1 MGEKILFVDD
11 DPNILNSFKRQLRKM
26 YQISTASSGQDG
38 LDLIKKKGP
47 FAVVLADM
55 KMPHMDGITFLKK
68 VKELSPD
75 SIRLMI
81 TGNADQKTAISALH
95 EGNVF
100 RFINKPCSV
109 KTLIGAITS
118 SVEQYRLI
126 NAEKQMLEG
135 TLNGS
140 IKLLMDI
147 LSLIA
152 PWVTEG
158 SVTMKRIGKEVA
170 KAMKVTNIW
179 EMEMAIMLSRIAYI
193 TLPTETLSKVY
204 LDQMLSS
211 TEQETVMH
219 LPEIGQKL
227 LTNIPRLQRVAKII
241 LYQNKNFDG
250 SGFPLDSVSG
260 ENIPLESRILRVL
273 HDIATLK
280 KAEGLNA
287 KKLTKRL
294 YENEHFYDPRVLEV
308 VVWYFTYNE
317 REMPM
322 TPPQN
327 ANLSELKAG
336 QILVSNAVN
345 TKEILLLKSGLQLTD
360 AHIAQLN
367 NYNAVDIVKQP
378 LRIVSPMK

>member
-1 MGEKILFVDD
+1 
-11 DPNILNSFKRQLRKM
+11 
-26 YQISTASSGQDG
+26 
-38 LDLIKKKGP
+38 
-47 FAVVLADM
+47 
-55 KMPHMDGITFLKK
+55 
-68 VKELSPD
+68 
-75 SIRLMI
+75 
-81 TGNADQKTAISALH
+81 
-95 EGNVF
+95 
-100 RFINKPCSV
+100 
-109 KTLIGAITS
+109 
-118 SVEQYRLI
+118 
-126 NAEKQMLEG
+126 LE
-135 TLNGS
+135 
-140 IKLLMDI
+140 I
-147 LSLIA
+147 
-152 PWVTEG
+152 
-158 SVTMKRIGKEVA
+158 
-170 KAMKVTNIW
+170 
-179 EMEMAIMLSRIAYI
+179 
-193 TLPTETLSKVY
+193 
-204 LDQMLSS
+204 
-211 TEQETVMH
+211 
-219 LPEIGQKL
+219 
-227 LTNIPRLQRVAKII
+227 
-241 LYQNKNFDG
+241 
-250 SGFPLDSVSG
+250 
-260 ENIPLESRILRVL
+260 L